1 MTMHTLKWA
10 AAQATGNA
18 HIAEALPLQD
28 AKALRL
34 IEGADGH
41 TWIAAAVAD
50 GAGSAPLADIGARAA
65 SAAFVSA
72 VSSALRVLP
81 KPDLVRIAFN
91 AMATARIVLDR
102 IAKTRKVPVSD
113 LATTLLGCI
122 TRGEETVVVQIGD
135 GVIVVGPPWRVALRP
150 QRGEYVNTANF
161 LSQDD
166 WREQIE
172 IGVITEAVGT
182 VVLVTDGIEELVV
195 SPARLEPHSAFF
207 EYLSEGLRASLA
219 DTRERR
225 EASGVSAWLQGFLE
239 SPAVRS
245 RTDDDTS
252 IIAIQLQGEDHVD
265 CHP

>member
-1 MTMHTLKWA
+1 MTMHTLTWA

-41 TWIAAAVAD
+41 TWVAAAVAD
-50 GAGSAPLADIGARAA
+50 GAGYAPLADLGARAA

-72 VSSALRVLP
+72 VSSAVKVLP

-91 AMATARIVLDR
+91 AVATARIVLNR
-102 IAKTRKVPVSD
+102 LAKARKVPVGD

-122 TRGEETVVVQIGD
+122 TRGEETIVVQIGD
-135 GVIVVGPPWRVALRP
+135 GAIIVGPPWRVALHP
-150 QRGEYVNTANF
+150 QRGEYANTTMF
-161 LSQDD
+161 LTEPD
-166 WREQIE
+166 WREHIE

-207 EYLSEGLRASLA
+207 EYLSEGLRTSLA
-219 DTRERR
+219 EVRERR
-225 EASGVSAWLQGFLE
+225 EASGVSAWLRGFLE